1 MEFVIIKI
9 FKVKIRATIGE
20 IKSATLEAI
29 PKVGV
34 KKKKKSEN
42 MNRMEAGDP
51 NCDNWKSKT
60 TKENRRMS
68 QRSDLF

>member
-29 PKVGV
+29 SKVRV
-34 KKKKKSEN
+34 KKKKK
-42 MNRMEAGDP
+42 
-51 NCDNWKSKT
+51 KSKT
-60 TKENRRMS
+60 TNVPEK
-68 QRSDLF
+68 